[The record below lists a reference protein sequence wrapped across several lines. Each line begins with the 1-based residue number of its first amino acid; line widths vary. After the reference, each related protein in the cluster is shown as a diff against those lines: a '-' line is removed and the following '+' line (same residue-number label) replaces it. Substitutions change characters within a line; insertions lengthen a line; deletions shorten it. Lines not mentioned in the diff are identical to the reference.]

1 MPECLVFI
9 VKMAPVS
16 YYSQHGI
23 KVLGFDLAA
32 TLFSDALPSEDRSLL
47 SGAASI
53 FFCHSCRRHH
63 PFFSS
68 GLHLQLLLFLSGAL
82 YRMAPTDLLCPVTWC
97 SSDSKL
103 EPLILFCHKSC
114 TVLRS
119 SCSALGADLR
129 GTVHVSGHGTAAGSS
144 HLLIFCSQHVR
155 APAHALHLQAA
166 IVPHQSIV
174 FMWLCFLVLWK
185 TMDAAGLFSCSYAG
199 CCG

>member
-1 MPECLVFI
+1 LISPPPYFLMRFPRRIDL
-9 VKMAPVS
+9 
-16 YYSQHGI
+16 YSRGQHQ
-23 KVLGFDLAA
+23 F
-32 TLFSDALPSEDRSLL
+32 
-47 SGAASI
+47 